1 MSAADLRAKKYLDGG
16 GQSVRTVRIVVIT
29 GEPLY
34 RVGIRSAF
42 RRTQSLT
49 ILDATTITDA
59 VQLAKSRLAD
69 MVVIDATS
77 LRHAIEMARPVATY
91 SPEMPIVAMIG
102 SATSDEVRSAF
113 ASGIRGCILKRVEAR
128 ELVRIL
134 ENIFRGGLYVPAE
147 LREALFRQRL
157 PMNGISQEEANGY
170 RLTPRELQ
178 ILAGVARALTN
189 REVARELKISEKT
202 VKRYMSVIMKKL
214 DVRNRLEAVL
224 KAKAMD

>member
-1 MSAADLRAKKYLDGG
+1 MSAADLRAKKHLEGRAHCVC
-16 GQSVRTVRIVVIT
+16 SVRIVLIT

-34 RVGIRSAF
+34 REGIRSAF

-49 ILDATTITDA
+49 MLDATTITDA

-77 LRHAIEMARPVATY
+77 LRHAIEMARSMATCY
-91 SPEMPIVAMIG
+91 PEMPIVAMIG

-113 ASGIRGCILKRVEAR
+113 ASGIRGCILKRVEAK
-128 ELVRIL
+128 ELVCIL

-157 PMNGISQEEANGY
+157 PMSGKGQEKANGY

-189 REVARELKISEKT
+189 REVARELMISEKT
-202 VKRYMSVIMKKL
+202 VKRYMTVIMEKL

-224 KAKAMD
+224 KATSMD

>member
-1 MSAADLRAKKYLDGG
+1 MSAADLRAKKHLDG
-16 GQSVRTVRIVVIT
+16 SAHSICSVRIVLIT

-34 RVGIRSAF
+34 REGVRSAF

-49 ILDATTITDA
+49 LLDATTITDA
-59 VQLAKSRLAD
+59 VELAKSRLAD

-77 LRHAIEMARPVATY
+77 LRHAIAIARSMAKS
-91 SPEMPIVAMIG
+91 SPEMPIVAIIG
-102 SATSDEVRSAF
+102 SATPDEVGSAF
-113 ASGIRGCILKRVEAR
+113 ASGIRGCILKRIEAR

-134 ENIFRGGLYVPAE
+134 ENIARGGLYLPAE
-147 LREALFRQRL
+147 LREALFLQRSPL
-157 PMNGISQEEANGY
+157 NGKSQEKANGY

-202 VKRYMSVIMKKL
+202 VKRYMTIIMAKL

-224 KAKAMD
+224 KAKSME